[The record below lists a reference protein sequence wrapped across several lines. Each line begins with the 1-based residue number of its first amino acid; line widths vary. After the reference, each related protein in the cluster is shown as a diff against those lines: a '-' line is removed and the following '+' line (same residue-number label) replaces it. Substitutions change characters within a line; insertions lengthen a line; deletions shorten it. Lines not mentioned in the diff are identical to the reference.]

1 MVLYQGGRTA
11 RARYPGAR
19 VSIELWR
26 ALDAC
31 AAVRHTSRETR
42 LRLFA
47 PLRVD
52 SFSCP
57 SARVALW
64 TVEGGGHQL
73 RSVRLWAEAMLDFLA
88 GSP

>member
-1 MVLYQGGRTA
+1 MKVVRDTWLVFGRYWGLFIHNPVWVAIGVVQPLLY
-11 RARYPGAR
+11 
-19 VSIELWR
+19 L
-26 ALDAC
+26 L
-31 AAVRHTSRETR
+31 
-42 LRLFA
+42 LFA

-57 SARVALW
+57 SARVAIW